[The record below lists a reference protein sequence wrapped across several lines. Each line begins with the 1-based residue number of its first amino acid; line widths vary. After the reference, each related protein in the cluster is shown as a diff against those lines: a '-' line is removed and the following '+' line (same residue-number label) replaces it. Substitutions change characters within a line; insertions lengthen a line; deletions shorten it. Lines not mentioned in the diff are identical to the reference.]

1 MTFRQFLSRYLIY
14 FAPIMYLGYLVA
26 ESYQMDFRAF
36 YVAAKSVLH
45 HLDPYLNPVS
55 EWPEL
60 FAAGN
65 ADANPASGF
74 RYPPLAALLFMPLG
88 LLAYEPSRVLFSLLN
103 FGLFML
109 TCFYLTRLNGT
120 RMQGTAILFAM
131 VSFPIL
137 AHFERGQIDLLL
149 LWLVVGAFVAYTP
162 KQANWGTAWLLAI
175 ASSIKVFPLF
185 VLAYFVQQR
194 ELKLILKTL
203 AIAFLLSLAP
213 WLYFGPGVYMSFLK
227 RSLPGVF
234 GAISSPTPIDVHGQ
248 GVLHF
253 FIVRALQ
260 GNGKFFGHDFVNGR
274 MNPLFS
280 SDAVAALIFGTIAVT
295 VVLLASRQLS
305 SQYQFF
311 AVLTTVTLFNAQAWV
326 MGLTWY
332 IPLFVYCYGRTTTL
346 GKFFILLPLFVPP
359 LINTNGYLAYA
370 IALIMAWAVRSPQHA
385 HKLLTHSLTGPD
397 LRLPRLNVAENNR

>member
-137 AHFERGQIDLLL
+137 DERVLNGLKETYNSLG
-149 LWLVVGAFVAYTP
+149 VPVGATVNAI
-162 KQANWGTAWLLAI
+162 QAMKEVTA
-175 ASSIKVFPLF
+175 
-185 VLAYFVQQR
+185 
-194 ELKLILKTL
+194 
-203 AIAFLLSLAP
+203 SLVGADA
-213 WLYFGPGVYMSFLK
+213 GKEMGVYFDYICS
-227 RSLPGVF
+227 G
-234 GAISSPTPIDVHGQ
+234 
-248 GVLHF
+248 
-253 FIVRALQ
+253 
-260 GNGKFFGHDFVNGR
+260 
-274 MNPLFS
+274 
-280 SDAVAALIFGTIAVT
+280 
-295 VVLLASRQLS
+295 LS
-305 SQYQFF
+305 
-311 AVLTTVTLFNAQAWV
+311 
-326 MGLTWY
+326 
-332 IPLFVYCYGRTTTL
+332 
-346 GKFFILLPLFVPP
+346 
-359 LINTNGYLAYA
+359 
-370 IALIMAWAVRSPQHA
+370 
-385 HKLLTHSLTGPD
+385 
-397 LRLPRLNVAENNR
+397 